1 MSSPIWLEDESQR
14 IGQINLPHT
23 LWNTM
28 RQSPV
33 FFMTIP
39 FEERLKHI
47 VQEYGFLDKEK
58 MANGIVRIQKRL
70 GPLET
75 KTALQMLAAGDIES
89 CFGILLKYYDKQYNK
104 ALNNREQSK
113 FLLTNLNCKSVDAKL
128 NADKI
133 TAREVLVASQFA
145 TDGHK

>member
-33 FFMTIP
+33 LFMAIP

-47 VQEYGFLDKEK
+47 VQEYGELDKEK
-58 MANGIVRIQKRL
+58 MVFGIVRIQKRL
-70 GPLET
+70 GPMET
-75 KTALQMLAAGDIES
+75 KTAIQHLNEGDIES
-89 CFGILLKYYDKQYNK
+89 CFRILLRYYDKQYNK
-104 ALNNREQSK
+104 ALNNREELKS
-113 FLLTNLNCKSVDAKL
+113 LLTNLDCDTVNAIV

-133 TAREVLVASQFA
+133 TAKELSIY
-145 TDGHK
+145 